1 MKQLIQDL
9 MHGNLKI
16 IEGPNP
22 IVRDNFVLIR
32 SEMSLISLGT
42 EKMLLDFGKAGLFSK
57 ARQQPEKVK
66 QVLDKIQSDGILSTY
81 DAVTRK
87 LKDPIPMGYSNVGKV
102 IGVGKNVENISIGD
116 RVLSNGPHAEVVN
129 VPSNLVCKVPKNVK
143 SEDAV
148 FGVVGAIALQSV
160 RLMKP
165 NIGETICVMGLGLIG
180 TILVQILLANGCDVI
195 AIEKNKKRLSLL
207 KNENVKKINISTNN
221 NLEKKINEIT
231 NGNGVDGVIISTATK
246 SNQPCIDAIKITRS
260 KGRII
265 VVGTTGMSVD
275 RDMLFKK
282 EISVQVSRSYGPGR
296 YDSKYEDK
304 NQDYPFEHVRW
315 TAGRNFQAF
324 LFLLSSKK
332 IALSYLTRQKYNF
345 EDAIMV
351 YEKLKS
357 NNDILGTILDF
368 SNIKN
373 QVDDNYN
380 NINNKDINDKKV
392 LSSSRKKIGFIG
404 SGNYAQS
411 FLLPSLVKAKADLT
425 TLVSRNPVSAS
436 YLGEKFKFIN
446 VSSDINDIM
455 EDGNINTVFI
465 VTNHD
470 SHANL
475 VMRSLK
481 NNKITYVEKPLCIN
495 ITELNSI
502 LKQYQTSKGK
512 LFVGFNR
519 RFAPYYQLSKSL
531 LSDSNSP
538 TVINI
543 MINAG
548 IVPKDHWVNDIKIGG
563 GRIIGEMCHFLDLIV
578 YLTGSLIIDI
588 NASYSSHA
596 YGKNIFSTMKLAN
609 GSIGNVHYITNGNRK
624 FPKERVEIFQSE
636 RIILVN
642 NFKWIKFYGFKNQYS
657 KFSFKQNKG
666 VENMIKA
673 LLNYDQNNEF
683 SSMKE
688 IVNITKASFEI
699 DKLIK

>member
-1 MKQLIQDL
+1 MKQLVQDL
-9 MHGNLKI
+9 MHGKIKI

-22 IVRDNFVLIR
+22 SKRENFVLIR
-32 SEMSLISLGT
+32 SEISLISLGT
-42 EKMLLDFGKAGLFSK
+42 EKMLLDFGKAGLISK

-66 QVLDKIQSDGILSTY
+66 QVLDKIKTDGILSTY
-81 DAVTRK
+81 NAVTRK
-87 LKDPIPMGYSNVGKV
+87 LKDPIPLGYSNVGKV
-102 IGVGKNVENISIGD
+102 IGVGKNVENISVGD
-116 RVLSNGPHAEVVN
+116 RVLSNGPHAEIVS
-129 VPSNLVCKVPKNVK
+129 VPSNLVCKVPNDVK

-165 NIGETICVMGLGLIG
+165 NIGETVCVMGLGLIG

-195 AIEKNKKRLSLL
+195 VIEKNKRRLSLL
-207 KNENVKKINISTNN
+207 KSENVKKINISTNN
-221 NLEKKINEIT
+221 NLEKEINEIT
-231 NGNGVDGVIISTATK
+231 NGNGVDGVIVATATK
-246 SNQPCIDAIKITRS
+246 SNQPCVDAIKITRS
-260 KGRII
+260 KGKII
-265 VVGTTGMSVD
+265 VVGTTGMNVD

-282 EISVQVSRSYGPGR
+282 EISLQVSRSYGPGR

-304 NQDYPFEHVRW
+304 NQDYPLDHVRW
-315 TAGRNFQAF
+315 TAGRNFEAF
-324 LFLLSSKK
+324 LFLLSSKR
-332 IALSYLTRQKYNF
+332 ISLSELTKQKYNF
-345 EDAIMV
+345 EDALVV
-351 YEKLKS
+351 YEKLKL

-373 QVDDNYN
+373 QVKEKHY
-380 NINNKDINDKKV
+380 NINNKEINGKK
-392 LSSSRKKIGFIG
+392 LFPSSQKKIGFIG

-411 FLLPSLVKAKADLT
+411 FLLPGLIKAKADLK

-436 YLGEKFKFIN
+436 YLGEKFKFKNI
-446 VSSDINDIM
+446 SSEIDDIM
-455 EDGNINTVFI
+455 KDDDINTVFI

-470 SHANL
+470 SHSEL
-475 VMRSLK
+475 VLKSLK
-481 NNKITYVEKPLCIN
+481 NNKIIYVEKPLCIN
-495 ITELNSI
+495 IDELNSI
-502 LKQYQTSKGK
+502 IKQYKTSQGK

-519 RFAPYYQLSKSL
+519 RFAPYYQLSRSL
-531 LSDSNSP
+531 LSNHNSP
-538 TVINI
+538 SVINI

-596 YGKNIFSTMKLAN
+596 YGKNIFSTLKLAN
-609 GSIGNVHYITNGNRK
+609 GSIGNIHYITNGNRR

-636 RIILVN
+636 KIILVN
-642 NFKWIKFYGFKNQYS
+642 NFKWLKFYGFKNLHS
-657 KFSFKQNKG
+657 KFSFRQNKG

-673 LLNYDQNNEF
+673 FLNNDQNNEF
-683 SSMKE
+683 SSMQE